1 MHQGYFFQL
10 SLLKTLLFNVH
21 YFGIM
26 GMKFPVFIAKNVKF
40 GKWGGKLELESLK
53 TGNIRIGFN
62 ATDICD
68 TVYQRCFWHIKGT
81 INFGENVRIGAGCKI
96 SCGKDAKIFFG
107 KNTTINVNTQI
118 ICSQSIVFGEDC
130 MISWEDLIMD
140 SDFHEVKECGKLKEK
155 IKPIEIM
162 DHVWIG
168 SRCSILKGSIV
179 PMGCVIAA
187 NSTISKKFDDN
198 NCLIGTSG
206 IMKREISWER

>member
-1 MHQGYFFQL
+1 MHKGDVFQL
-10 SLLKTLLFNVH
+10 SVLKTLLFNVH
-21 YFGIM
+21 YFGIV
-26 GMKFPVFIAKNVKF
+26 GMKFPVFVAKNVKF
-40 GKWGGKLELESLK
+40 GNWGGRLELESFK

-68 TVYQRCFWHIKGT
+68 TVYQRCFWHTKGT
-81 INFGENVRIGAGCKI
+81 INLGENVRIGAGCKI

-107 KNTTINVNTQI
+107 KNTSINVNTQV

-130 MISWEDLIMD
+130 MISWENLIMD
-140 SDFHEVKECGKLKEK
+140 SDFHEVKECGQLKSK
-155 IKPIEIM
+155 IEPIKIM

-168 SRCSILKGSIV
+168 SRCLILKGSIV
-179 PMGCVIAA
+179 SRGCIIAA

-198 NCLIGTSG
+198 NCLIGTNG